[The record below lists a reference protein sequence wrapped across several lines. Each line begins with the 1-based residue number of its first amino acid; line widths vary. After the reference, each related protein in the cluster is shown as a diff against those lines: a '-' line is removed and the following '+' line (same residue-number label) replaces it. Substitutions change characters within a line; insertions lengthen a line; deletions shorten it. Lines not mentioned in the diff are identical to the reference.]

1 MPPANHISTGMEN
14 FTAVGLEK
22 FNLTDQESH
31 IKNVSN
37 IVEFQQ
43 ESSITTGTLLIRP
56 SCSRIP
62 FTGSK
67 QNESVCV
74 IHMLFLIS
82 SKRFLVSDL

>member
-1 MPPANHISTGMEN
+1 MPPANHISTAMEN

-56 SCSRIP
+56 SSMYP
-62 FTGSK
+62 F
-67 QNESVCV
+67 
-74 IHMLFLIS
+74 HW
-82 SKRFLVSDL
+82 

>member
-1 MPPANHISTGMEN
+1 MPPANHISTAMEN

-56 SCSRIP
+56 SSIP

-67 QNESVCV
+67 QNESECV

>member
-1 MPPANHISTGMEN
+1 MPPANHISTAMEN

-56 SCSRIP
+56 SSIP
-62 FTGSK
+62 FTGLVVNK
-67 QNESVCV
+67 MKASV
-74 IHMLFLIS
+74 LFICY
-82 SKRFLVSDL
+82 F

>member
-1 MPPANHISTGMEN
+1 MSPANHISTAMEN

-22 FNLTDQESH
+22 FNLTHQESH

-56 SCSRIP
+56 SSIP

-67 QNESVCV
+67 QNESECV
-74 IHMLFLIS
+74 IHMVCLIS